1 MTTTATTEKQS
12 HELSVLEKVGLGAGD
27 MSVNVMTA
35 AIFFFMQCFY
45 TDIFGLKP
53 AHVGILFLAAR
64 FVDAFSDPLM
74 GLITDK
80 FKSRY
85 GRFRQYFLFLSI
97 PYGFAIFLLFKIGR
111 AHV

>member
-1 MTTTATTEKQS
+1 
-12 HELSVLEKVGLGAGD
+12 
-27 MSVNVMTA
+27 MSVNLLIAVM
-35 AIFFFMQCFY
+35 FFLLQYFY

-53 AHVGILFLAAR
+53 AHVGILFLVAR

-85 GRFRQYFLFLSI
+85 GRFRQYFLFLSV
-97 PYGFAIFLLFKIGR
+97 PYGFAIFLLFTTPDEIGR
-111 AHV
+111 ASCREIECGSAQYVIVLN